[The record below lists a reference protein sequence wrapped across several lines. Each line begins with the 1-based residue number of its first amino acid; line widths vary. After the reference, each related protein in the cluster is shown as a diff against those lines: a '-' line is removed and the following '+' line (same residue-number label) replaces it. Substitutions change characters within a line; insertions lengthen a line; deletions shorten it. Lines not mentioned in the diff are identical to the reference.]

1 MSATIGLAL
10 LTLHLEET
18 FSLKDKRREVRSI
31 CQRVQNQFNA
41 AIAEVA
47 DLDDIRLATL
57 AVTVVSNDARHAE
70 RMLAT
75 ITAFVDRR
83 LDLATL
89 GETTTELIPIHT

>member
-1 MSATIGLAL
+1 MSATIGVAL
-10 LTLHLEET
+10 LTLHLEES

-31 CQRVQNQFNA
+31 CQQVQNQFNA

-75 ITAFVDRR
+75 ITEFVDRR

-89 GETTTELIPIHT
+89 GETTTELIPIHC